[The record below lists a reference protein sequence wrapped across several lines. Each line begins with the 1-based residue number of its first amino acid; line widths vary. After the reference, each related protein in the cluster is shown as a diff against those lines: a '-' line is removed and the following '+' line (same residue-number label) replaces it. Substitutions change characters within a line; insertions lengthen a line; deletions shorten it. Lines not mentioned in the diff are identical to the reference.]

1 MKTNPP
7 KVSIPTTTDAHVAA
21 VVAERGKVY
30 GDPFKSH
37 RHIGMSWTALIQQHF
52 DIELP
57 HAIPASLVAQMMVAF
72 KNQRSCRKHHAD
84 NLIDGRAYQ
93 GFADDFQQ
101 REELSKEMR
110 MDSSCPIQA
119 DSVWQDYLGNRVK
132 FRYWRSKPFQPN
144 LLGEVGFSYLDKIR
158 DDTSMPWR
166 DFLKHFTEV
175 IPNDTTCV
183 GAHTTSPPDRESTS
197 VAISE
202 LKKHNP
208 GKWKRLSEFKP
219 TKQQQADLKRFV
231 AKAKASGKRFKKA
244 MKSK

>member
-101 REELSKEMR
+101 REEAERSAR
-110 MDSSCPIQA
+110 SGGCGVVTHVGSSGGAAGELPSTITTFTMEGLF
-119 DSVWQDYLGNRVK
+119 DRKTNRFYRQK
-132 FRYWRSKPFQPN
+132 TK
-144 LLGEVGFSYLDKIR
+144 
-158 DDTSMPWR
+158 
-166 DFLKHFTEV
+166 
-175 IPNDTTCV
+175 
-183 GAHTTSPPDRESTS
+183 
-197 VAISE
+197 
-202 LKKHNP
+202 P
-208 GKWKRLSEFKP
+208 GKWKRLAAFKP
-219 TKQQQADLKRFV
+219 RKR
-231 AKAKASGKRFKKA
+231 KLISRQIKKA
-244 MKSK
+244 YPDGLNK